1 MSKKYFELNRTTKTL
16 GNIFPALLI
25 FTPILASAGTIDQ
38 STSVPQEFR
47 DDAEYIINKDVTI
60 SSSGSTP
67 AVNASGINITTLT
80 NQGNISGTE
89 NGLQV
94 NTGAQK
100 VTIDNEAGATISS
113 MTANAL
119 NVESMRGDIINKG
132 SIIGRQIGVF
142 IGENSSTIN
151 VENTTTGII
160 KGNTG
165 LTAKVG
171 IAIDNAGT
179 ISGVNGDGVA
189 LNDGNT
195 KISNSGNIQGSQ
207 YGINITGNAK
217 VDITNSGMLS
227 GQNAAV
233 MFASNKNNTLVLD
246 TGSSLTGDVISTVST
261 GNTLTFVG
269 TGTEDSNFVGLNEG
283 DGFASVKMNG
293 ESWALSGDLD
303 IIGSGDA
310 LQVNS
315 GNLILSGDV
324 ANSGN
329 TLVAQNATLQLGN
342 GQDTA
347 TLSGGLTNNG
357 TLIFNQGSDFTY
369 TTDITGSG
377 NIEKADAHTLT
388 LTGKNTY
395 TGNTV
400 LHSGTTLVT
409 AGAQLGV
416 QGSNATLTIENGA
429 TFASAGQV
437 NDNID
442 ILSGGTLAAWNAVQG
457 NATLS
462 ASGVDTIN
470 GNVTNSGTVLLSAAN
485 NSVGNNF
492 VINGDYTGSAGSQ
505 IVMNSELG
513 ADNAPTDHLTITG
526 SSFGQSGV
534 TVSNMGGLGAQTVN
548 GMEIVSVGGSS
559 EAQLTLAKPV
569 VAGAYEYNLYQHSDG
584 NWYLESK
591 ATPSDDPADDTDGGD
606 KPDDGGNKP
615 DDGGN
620 TDGGGNT
627 DDGGN
632 TDGGGNTDDGGNTDN
647 GGNSDNGGNTDNGG
661 NSDNGGDADNGG
673 NAAPEVMAPE
683 VGAYLGNYL
692 AAQSMFLHKR
702 DDRDQITFRN
712 EEDLNTWMYV
722 KGRYHENDAGGDKV
736 NYDTTTTVLQVG
748 SDFMSKPM
756 DNGILR
762 AGGMFGAGQA
772 KTHSDAKH
780 NVRDAQGKV
789 DGFNV
794 GLYATW
800 QEDQKLRLGNYIDTW
815 AAYSWYNNKVIS
827 NRNDE
832 DYDSEGFA
840 ASVEVGHA
848 WIIASENERTWK
860 IEPQAQ
866 VIYSYLDQENHT
878 DRDGVRVTTLDNDT
892 FFGRLGVKSS
902 YFQQKDVKAWQP
914 YVAVNWLKGAG
925 QNDLAFNDETVSN
938 DTPDDRGQLEL
949 GVTGNLNDTTTISL
963 RASGEWGENSYA
975 AYGGHI
981 LLNHRW

>member
-1 MSKKYFELNRTTKTL
+1 MSNKYFVLNRTTITL
-16 GNIFPALLI
+16 GKIFPALLI
-25 FTPILASAGTIDQ
+25 FTPMMASAGTIDQ
-38 STSVPQEFR
+38 STSVPQEFNI
-47 DDAEYIINKDVTI
+47 DSEYIINKDVTI
-60 SSSGSTP
+60 SSSGASA
-67 AVNASGINITTLT
+67 AVSATGIAVTSIKNM
-80 NQGNISGTE
+80 GNISGTG
-89 NGLQV
+89 NGLDID
-94 NTGAQK
+94 TGAQRLVVENK
-100 VTIDNEAGATISS
+100 SAATISS
-113 MTANAL
+113 TNGNAV
-119 NVESMRGDIINKG
+119 NVVSMQGDIINGGNITGFEKGILIGEASSSVNIKNTATGLIKGKTGLSSEVGIAANNEG
-132 SIIGRQIGVF
+132 SIIGTEGD
-142 IGENSSTIN
+142 
-151 VENTTTGII
+151 
-160 KGNTG
+160 
-165 LTAKVG
+165 G
-171 IAIDNAGT
+171 IAL
-179 ISGVNGDGVA
+179 NG
-189 LNDGNT
+189 GNT
-195 KISNSGNIQGSQ
+195 KFTNTGTVQGSQ
-207 YGINITGNAK
+207 NGINVTGDAK
-217 VDITNSGMLS
+217 VDIHNSGILGGS
-227 GQNAAV
+227 STAV
-233 MFASNKNNTLVLD
+233 MFASNKNNTLVLN

-315 GNLILSGDV
+315 GNLILTGDV
-324 ANSGN
+324 DNSGN

-369 TTDITGSG
+369 ATDITGSG
-377 NIEKADAHTLT
+377 NIEKVDAHTLT
-388 LTGKNTY
+388 LSGKNTY

-416 QGSNATLTIENGA
+416 QGSNATVTIENGA

-462 ASGVDTIN
+462 TSGIDTIN

-591 ATPSDDPADDTDGGD
+591 STPSDDPADDTDGGD
-606 KPDDGGNKP
+606 KPDDDGNKP

-632 TDGGGNTDDGGNTDN
+632 TDGGGNTDN
-647 GGNSDNGGNTDNGG
+647 GGNSDNDGNTDNGG

-736 NYDTTTTVLQVG
+736 NFDTTTTVLQVG

-815 AAYSWYNNKVIS
+815 AAYSWYNNKVTS

-878 DRDGVRVTTLDNDT
+878 DRDGVRVTTLDDDT